1 MSAWVGRP
9 EKKEKVYC
17 YIDGGAVRSAC
28 SKYAPFFEEHELSL
42 SWSKVAE
49 PYERVFY
56 YDALP
61 GHAKKGESDNEFDER
76 IQRARDKFESMRKTK
91 GIFVNYGVSIR
102 RRKQIEQKRV
112 DTMIAVDMLTHAQRS
127 LVSEVVLVTNDQD
140 FFPVVVA
147 VMELGTK
154 VHLLCDPQKTNDEFM
169 YLSDETSELNLFS
182 IYDWLPDE
190 FQREHQLPTF
200 KDRLGTIRG
209 GAIWNEGSFAVG
221 NDANMWQVLNLGTKE
236 SYFHRKLL
244 PLLQF
249 AILEWRNC
257 KELIN
262 LLNTVE
268 KKGEEVFLT

>member
-1 MSAWVGRP
+1 MCISMDTGNVDMSAWVGRP

-102 RRKQIEQKRV
+102 RRKQIEQK
-112 DTMIAVDMLTHAQRS
+112 S
-127 LVSEVVLVTNDQD
+127 C
-140 FFPVVVA
+140 
-147 VMELGTK
+147 
-154 VHLLCDPQKTNDEFM
+154 LLYTSPSPRD
-169 YLSDETSELNLFS
+169 LSTSRMPS
-182 IYDWLPDE
+182 S
-190 FQREHQLPTF
+190 
-200 KDRLGTIRG
+200 
-209 GAIWNEGSFAVG
+209 A
-221 NDANMWQVLNLGTKE
+221 
-236 SYFHRKLL
+236 
-244 PLLQF
+244 
-249 AILEWRNC
+249 
-257 KELIN
+257 
-262 LLNTVE
+262 
-268 KKGEEVFLT
+268 